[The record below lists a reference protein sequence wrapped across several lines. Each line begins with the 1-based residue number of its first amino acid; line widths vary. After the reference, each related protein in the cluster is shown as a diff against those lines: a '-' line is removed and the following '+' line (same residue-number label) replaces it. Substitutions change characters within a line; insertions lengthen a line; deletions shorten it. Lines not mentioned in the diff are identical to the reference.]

1 MWIYLRRRL
10 LHSSWVLIA
19 ILIGAFL
26 VIRLIPGDPVIQML
40 GIQATPE
47 TIASVTADLG
57 LDKPIPQQFVG
68 FVSRAMRGDLGDS
81 FVKRAPVREIIFDRV
96 VPTLYLLLYSTVL
109 ALLIAIPLGA
119 LSAVH
124 ANRPI
129 DQVVRIV
136 SMVTF
141 AMPQF
146 WLGLMLILVL
156 SINLGWFPSGGYQT
170 NSALSVFQSLTLP
183 SLTIGLF
190 LAPQLMR
197 TLRSSLMEQLES
209 EYIVA
214 ARSFGFSEGRIVGRY
229 AMRNALV
236 PLISVLSINIGFLIS
251 GTVIVEVVF
260 QLPGLGALLVQSV
273 LNRDFPVI
281 QGLVI
286 VFGAMVIAVNI
297 LADLAYAVI
306 DPRIRQ
312 GASAT

>member
-1 MWIYLRRRL
+1 
-10 LHSSWVLIA
+10 
-19 ILIGAFL
+19 
-26 VIRLIPGDPVIQML
+26 
-40 GIQATPE
+40 
-47 TIASVTADLG
+47 
-57 LDKPIPQQFVG
+57 
-68 FVSRAMRGDLGDS
+68 
-81 FVKRAPVREIIFDRV
+81 
-96 VPTLYLLLYSTVL
+96 
-109 ALLIAIPLGA
+109 
-119 LSAVH
+119 
-124 ANRPI
+124 
-129 DQVVRIV
+129 
-136 SMVTF
+136 
-141 AMPQF
+141 
-146 WLGLMLILVL
+146 MLILVV
-156 SINLGWFPSGGYQT
+156 SINLGWLPSGGYQT
-170 NSALSVFQSLTLP
+170 GALSVLKSLTLP
-183 SLTIGLF
+183 ALTIGLF

-297 LADLAYAVI
+297 LADLSYALI